1 MAPKTKSA
9 TPAAEPVGQSY
20 LRLSAGQCPKLGQ
33 RAEGLIHFELLAS
46 MDRQQLFVRLVSND
60 SGGYFGREPV
70 DFARI
75 REVAEAQSADKPFNG
90 RVFGGGLFKSQSSNN
105 GGFMTAT
112 LRSLGLLVAGEKSN
126 LSLVSGDW
134 SAFAQAQLSLAGDTI
149 QIDPP
154 APRGKPRKAV
164 DAEPAVAVTETAGAD
179 GDHEDASADTL
190 ANTADNEVAETAM
203 PPESESALDDASAD
217 SPELAAAVDAD
228 EAHAEIKMGR
238 KQRRRQEAE
247 AADAHS
253 A

>member
-1 MAPKTKSA
+1 MSRKTKSA
-9 TPAAEPVGQSY
+9 TPHAAPASQSY

-33 RAEGLIHFELLAS
+33 RAEGLIHFEMLAS
-46 MDRQQLFVRLVSND
+46 MDRQQLFLRLTRNE

-70 DFARI
+70 EFARI
-75 REVAEAQSADKPFNG
+75 RAVAEAQPADKPFNG
-90 RVFGGGLFKSQSSNN
+90 RVFGGDLFKSQSANN
-105 GGFMTAT
+105 GGFMTAA

-134 SAFAQAQLSLAGDTI
+134 SAFAQAQLSLAGETI

-154 APRGKPRKAV
+154 APSGKPRKVADTVPGTAV
-164 DAEPAVAVTETAGAD
+164 PETDGAD
-179 GDHEDASADTL
+179 GDPAAASDDPLASA
-190 ANTADNEVAETAM
+190 ADNEVAEVEM
-203 PPESESALDDASAD
+203 QSVSESPVADEIVDA
-217 SPELAAAVDAD
+217 PEMAAAVDAD
-228 EAHAEIKMGR
+228 EAHAEIKIGR

>member
-1 MAPKTKSA
+1 MSRKTKSA
-9 TPAAEPVGQSY
+9 TPVAAPASQSY

-46 MDRQQLFVRLVSND
+46 MDRQQLFIRLVSND

-75 REVAEAQSADKPFNG
+75 RAVADAQEADKPFNG
-90 RVFGGGLFKSQSSNN
+90 RVFGGGLFKSQSANN
-105 GGFMTAT
+105 GGFMTAA

-126 LSLVSGDW
+126 LSMVTGDW
-134 SAFAQAQLSLAGDTI
+134 SAFAQAQLSLAGETI

-154 APRGKPRKAV
+154 APRGKPRKVADAV
-164 DAEPAVAVTETAGAD
+164 PGTAVPETGGAD
-179 GDHEDASADTL
+179 GDPAAVSDDPLASA
-190 ANTADNEVAETAM
+190 ADNEVAEVEM
-203 PPESESALDDASAD
+203 PLASESPVAD
-217 SPELAAAVDAD
+217 EIVETPEMAAAVDAD
-228 EAHAEIKMGR
+228 EAHAEIKIGR

>member
-1 MAPKTKSA
+1 MSRKTKSA

-75 REVAEAQSADKPFNG
+75 REVAEAQPADKPFNG

-134 SAFAQAQLSLAGDTI
+134 SAFAQAQLSLAGETI

-179 GDHEDASADTL
+179 GDHDAAADQLASAV
-190 ANTADNEVAETAM
+190 DNEVAETDVLT
-203 PPESESALDDASAD
+203 ESDSIATDAGSVA
-217 SPELAAAVDAD
+217 SEMTAAVDAD
-228 EAHAEIKMGR
+228 ESHAEIKMGR
-238 KQRRRQEAE
+238 KQRRRQEA
-247 AADAHS
+247 DAHS

>member
-1 MAPKTKSA
+1 MSRKTKSA
-9 TPAAEPVGQSY
+9 APTAETVGQSY
-20 LRLSAGQCPKLGQ
+20 LRLSVGQCPKLGQ

-70 DFARI
+70 AFARI
-75 REVAEAQSADKPFNG
+75 RAVAEALEADKPFNG
-90 RVFGGGLFKSQSSNN
+90 RVFGGGLFKSQSANN
-105 GGFMTAT
+105 GGFLTAA

-126 LSLVSGDW
+126 LSLVTGDW
-134 SAFAQAQLSLAGDTI
+134 SAFAKAQLSLAGETI

-154 APRGKPRKAV
+154 AQRGKPRKVADADSGAAV
-164 DAEPAVAVTETAGAD
+164 PENGGADVDHAGAS
-179 GDHEDASADTL
+179 GDSL
-190 ANTADNEVAETAM
+190 AGTADNEVAEVEM
-203 PPESESALDDASAD
+203 PPAAESPVADASVD
-217 SPELAAAVDAD
+217 TPEMAAAVDAD
-228 EAHAEIKMGR
+228 EAHAEIKIGR